1 MKYSAVNEPFAQAFL
16 VNQNDSISLRFAKAM
31 VAEAP
36 FFPVT
41 FSEKAMLPSVKCI
54 IPGTAFVHPWMG
66 EVNFNK
72 DAFNQKITETPSL
85 RSELFEM
92 KRAMRPYITDG
103 RWLSERSLEYVRFS
117 DAIVGWAGRWVG
129 HSSPDYGKLLRLG
142 TNGIRR
148 KIEENRAKNPNKDDF
163 YDSCE
168 LAMDAFE
175 AVCEK
180 VRKTCLENAETETNA
195 DRKAE
200 FLKIASVFDRAPQEP
215 CRDMY
220 SAVMCFWVEFSVLGA
235 DSPGN
240 FDQYMFEF
248 FKKSDSDE
256 CRSLIR
262 RLLEGFH
269 DRRSW
274 NLCISG
280 SDEYGNDLTNELSY
294 MILEEVIRTG
304 YHTPNLTMR
313 THKNTPEQLWDLAI
327 KSIGQGTGLPA
338 IYNDEVVCKALEKI
352 GIPPHDSHLYCMNGC
367 NQIDI
372 LGKSHMGLEDGEVN
386 LGKVLELTLHNGF
399 DMLED
404 VPRKVMDPFGDPR
417 KCSTFDEFLA
427 LYLRYQDYAC
437 DVICRAANDS
447 CKLYVEILPNPIRSC
462 LFDGCLEKGLDFKNG
477 GPIYGHAQIL
487 LEGIADTADSL
498 YAIKKLVY
506 EQKKYTMD
514 ELIQALEVNFEY
526 FDDLYQDCKACE
538 KFGNDHSEV
547 DELCAAVVN
556 HFNRYLKTIPCY
568 RGGVFTGG
576 CSTFNRAAD
585 QGIHTSALPN
595 GKKKGESTYAE
606 SITATPGMD
615 TNGPTASLL
624 SCLHYDQT
632 QACSGFVTQMKFSKE
647 LFNSPQGKEAFKTL
661 AKVYF
666 AGGGQQ
672 LSVNVVD
679 RETLLKA
686 QKEPE
691 KYKNLVVRVGGFS
704 AYFVQLSNAIQDDVI
719 GRSEHQL

>member
-1 MKYSAVNEPFAQAFL
+1 MKYSALNEPFAQAFL
-16 VNQNDSISLRFAKAM
+16 ANKNDSISLRFAKAM

-36 FFPVT
+36 HFPVT
-41 FSEKAMLPSVKCI
+41 FSEKSMLPSVSCK
-54 IPGTAFVHPWMG
+54 IPNTAFVHPWMG
-66 EVNFNK
+66 ELNFDEK
-72 DAFNQKITETPSL
+72 DFKRKIAENPSL
-85 RSELFEM
+85 RNELFEM
-92 KRAMRPYITDG
+92 KREMRPFITGD
-103 RWLSERSLEYVRFS
+103 RLLNERSMEYVRFS
-117 DAIVGWAGRWVG
+117 DAIVGWGGRWVG
-129 HSSPDYGKLLRLG
+129 HSNPDYGKLLRLG
-142 TNGIRR
+142 TKGIR
-148 KIEENRAKNPNKDDF
+148 KNIEENRDQNPGKDEF

-168 LAMDAFE
+168 LALDAFE

-180 VRKTCLENAETETNA
+180 VQNTCLKNAETET
-195 DRKAE
+195 DKERKKE
-200 FLKIASVFDRAPQEP
+200 FLKMASVFERAPQEP
-215 CRDMY
+215 CWDMY
-220 SAVMCFWVEFSVLGA
+220 SAVICFWVEFSVLNA
-235 DSPGN
+235 DSPGS

-248 FKKSDSDE
+248 FEKSSE
-256 CRSLIR
+256 QESRLLIR

-269 DRRSW
+269 DHRSW
-274 NLCISG
+274 NVCISG
-280 SDEYGNDLTNELSY
+280 SDEFGNDLTNQLSY

-313 THKNTPEQLWDLAI
+313 THKNTPEKLWDLAI

-338 IYNDEVVCKALEKI
+338 IYNDEVVCNALEDI

-386 LGKVLELTLHNGF
+386 LGKVLELTLHSGF
-399 DMLED
+399 NQLED
-404 VPRKVMDPFGDPR
+404 VPRKVMDSLGDPTEC
-417 KCSTFDEFLA
+417 KTFDEFLQ

-437 DVICRAANDS
+437 DVMCRAANES
-447 CKLYVEILPNPIRSC
+447 CKLFVEILPNPIRSC

-477 GPIYGHAQIL
+477 GPLYGHAQIL

-506 EQKKYTMD
+506 EQEKYTMC
-514 ELIQALEVNFEY
+514 ELIQALECNFEN
-526 FDDLYQDCKACE
+526 FDDLYHDCKTCE
-538 KFGNDHSEV
+538 KFGNDISAV
-547 DELCAAVVN
+547 DELCATVVN

-595 GKKKGESTYAE
+595 GKKKGEYTYAE

-647 LFNSPQGKEAFKTL
+647 LFNSEKGKEAFKTL

-666 AGGGQQ
+666 ARGGQQ
-672 LSVNVVD
+672 
-679 RETLLKA
+679 
-686 QKEPE
+686 
-691 KYKNLVVRVGGFS
+691 
-704 AYFVQLSNAIQDDVI
+704 
-719 GRSEHQL
+719 